1 MKKSLTRNF
10 SVYMLKNMVSII
22 VPLITI
28 PYVSRILGPSG
39 LGDVQYTQSW
49 VSYFSLIAGLGISS
63 YAVREGAQRRDEP
76 QKLGEFSVEI
86 VTISF
91 LSTTVAYLSFAIFLC
106 FFKTTGAQPSLF
118 LVFSLLI
125 GATGLNT
132 EWICTVFEDYDY
144 ISKRSIAFQLLSV
157 VLLFVLVKKSGD
169 MAAYAVVLTMPTVAT
184 CLLNWIYG
192 IKKIRWKYN
201 AQTFSIK
208 KHIKPIVYIFGVG
221 VASTIYTSLDS
232 TMLGYI
238 LDSEAVGIYTVAS
251 RLTKSVLSL
260 INASCVV
267 FLPRLSY
274 YAGKDRKKFHALL
287 TVTVPCAVGM
297 FILAEEAIAF
307 FSGNGFEAAV
317 VPMRI
322 LTLNL
327 FFSALDGFL
336 AWQILVPLNR
346 EKNLLAATILGMI
359 TDAVLNAFL
368 IPLNGVAGAAYA
380 TLIAEVCVCVVNV
393 ASCYDL
399 VPFRAIVKNI
409 VQCILA
415 ALPFGGVYSI
425 CVIAEA
431 AGMARVFIMV
441 ICCPLIYIFVL
452 LLMRNKTCMDLLKV
466 MKIALQN
473 LNFLSDA
480 RNAENDKK

>member
-1 MKKSLTRNF
+1 
-10 SVYMLKNMVSII
+10 MLKNMVSII

-39 LGDVQYTQSW
+39 LGTFSIL
-49 VSYFSLIAGLGISS
+49 SHGFPIFSLIAGLGISS
-63 YAVREGAQRRDEP
+63 YAVREGS
-76 QKLGEFSVEI
+76 QKTRWTSKTRVSSVLKLSQS
-86 VTISF
+86 VFWSTI
-91 LSTTVAYLSFAIFLC
+91 VAYLSFAIFLC

-169 MAAYAVVLTMPTVAT
+169 MVAYAVVLTMPTVAT

-192 IKKIRWKYN
+192 IKKVRWKYN
-201 AQTFSIK
+201 VQTFSIK

-274 YAGKDRKKFHALL
+274 YAGKDRKEFHALSSKVIKC
-287 TVTVPCAVGM
+287 TSYRYSSVCGRNVHFGRGGHC
-297 FILAEEAIAF
+297 
-307 FSGNGFEAAV
+307 
-317 VPMRI
+317 
-322 LTLNL
+322 L
-327 FFSALDGFL
+327 FF
-336 AWQILVPLNR
+336 R
-346 EKNLLAATILGMI
+346 
-359 TDAVLNAFL
+359 
-368 IPLNGVAGAAYA
+368 
-380 TLIAEVCVCVVNV
+380 
-393 ASCYDL
+393 
-399 VPFRAIVKNI
+399 
-409 VQCILA
+409 
-415 ALPFGGVYSI
+415 
-425 CVIAEA
+425 
-431 AGMARVFIMV
+431 
-441 ICCPLIYIFVL
+441 
-452 LLMRNKTCMDLLKV
+452 
-466 MKIALQN
+466 
-473 LNFLSDA
+473 
-480 RNAENDKK
+480 

>member
-1 MKKSLTRNF
+1 
-10 SVYMLKNMVSII
+10 
-22 VPLITI
+22 
-28 PYVSRILGPSG
+28 
-39 LGDVQYTQSW
+39 
-49 VSYFSLIAGLGISS
+49 
-63 YAVREGAQRRDEP
+63 
-76 QKLGEFSVEI
+76 
-86 VTISF
+86 
-91 LSTTVAYLSFAIFLC
+91 
-106 FFKTTGAQPSLF
+106 
-118 LVFSLLI
+118 
-125 GATGLNT
+125 
-132 EWICTVFEDYDY
+132 
-144 ISKRSIAFQLLSV
+144 
-157 VLLFVLVKKSGD
+157 
-169 MAAYAVVLTMPTVAT
+169 
-184 CLLNWIYG
+184 
-192 IKKIRWKYN
+192 
-201 AQTFSIK
+201 
-208 KHIKPIVYIFGVG
+208 
-221 VASTIYTSLDS
+221 
-232 TMLGYI
+232 
-238 LDSEAVGIYTVAS
+238 
-251 RLTKSVLSL
+251 
-260 INASCVV
+260 
-267 FLPRLSY
+267 
-274 YAGKDRKKFHALL
+274 
-287 TVTVPCAVGM
+287 M

-441 ICCPLIYIFVL
+441 ICCPLIYIFIL
-452 LLMRNKTCMDLLKV
+452 LLMRNKTCMDLLEL
-466 MKIALQN
+466 MKNSIAK
-473 LNFLSDA
+473 F
-480 RNAENDKK
+480 KFFK

>member
-91 LSTTVAYLSFAIFLC
+91 LATIVAYLSFAIFLC

-169 MAAYAVVLTMPTVAT
+169 MVAYAVVLTMPTVAT

-201 AQTFSIK
+201 VQTFSIK

-274 YAGKDRKKFHALL
+274 YAGKDRKEFHALSSKVINALL

-393 ASCYDL
+393 ASCYNL
-399 VPFRAIVKNI
+399 VPFRAIIKNI

-415 ALPFGGVYSI
+415 VLPFGGVYSI
-425 CVIAEA
+425 CVIAGV

-441 ICCPLIYIFVL
+441 ICCLLIYIFIL
-452 LLMRNKTCMDLLKV
+452 LLMCNKTCMDLLKV
-466 MKIALQN
+466 MKNTIAKSK
-473 LNFLSDA
+473 FF
-480 RNAENDKK
+480 K

>member
-63 YAVREGAQRRDEP
+63 YAVREGAKRRDEP

-91 LSTTVAYLSFAIFLC
+91 LATIVAYLSFAIFLC

-169 MAAYAVVLTMPTVAT
+169 MVAYAVVLTMPTVAT

-201 AQTFSIK
+201 VQTFSIK

-274 YAGKDRKKFHALL
+274 YAGKDRKEFHALSS
-287 TVTVPCAVGM
+287 AVGM

-441 ICCPLIYIFVL
+441 ICCPLIYIFIL
-452 LLMRNKTCMDLLKV
+452 LLMRNKTCMDLLEL
-466 MKIALQN
+466 MKNSIAK
-473 LNFLSDA
+473 F
-480 RNAENDKK
+480 KFFK

>member
-157 VLLFVLVKKSGD
+157 VLLFVLVKK
-169 MAAYAVVLTMPTVAT
+169 AVIWLHM
-184 CLLNWIYG
+184 
-192 IKKIRWKYN
+192 
-201 AQTFSIK
+201 
-208 KHIKPIVYIFGVG
+208 
-221 VASTIYTSLDS
+221 
-232 TMLGYI
+232 
-238 LDSEAVGIYTVAS
+238 
-251 RLTKSVLSL
+251 RL
-260 INASCVV
+260 
-267 FLPRLSY
+267 F
-274 YAGKDRKKFHALL
+274 
-287 TVTVPCAVGM
+287 
-297 FILAEEAIAF
+297 
-307 FSGNGFEAAV
+307 
-317 VPMRI
+317 
-322 LTLNL
+322 
-327 FFSALDGFL
+327 
-336 AWQILVPLNR
+336 
-346 EKNLLAATILGMI
+346 
-359 TDAVLNAFL
+359 
-368 IPLNGVAGAAYA
+368 
-380 TLIAEVCVCVVNV
+380 
-393 ASCYDL
+393 
-399 VPFRAIVKNI
+399 
-409 VQCILA
+409 
-415 ALPFGGVYSI
+415 
-425 CVIAEA
+425 
-431 AGMARVFIMV
+431 
-441 ICCPLIYIFVL
+441 
-452 LLMRNKTCMDLLKV
+452 
-466 MKIALQN
+466 
-473 LNFLSDA
+473 
-480 RNAENDKK
+480 